1 MYDLGRYMSLII
13 QPFLIVPLLNNCPLC
28 FIHRRRDETIIP
40 KKALS
45 QHSQIL
51 SSCQDHDK
59 YVVDVDPSIL

>member
-28 FIHRRRDETIIP
+28 FIHRRRDETIL

-45 QHSQIL
+45 QHSQVL

-59 YVVDVDPSIL
+59 YVVDADPSIS